1 LVGEYHYHKFTH
13 SFLYLWLQKILGLFG
28 DAQSRN
34 QKEKIFFH
42 QKLAYGFGT
51 QLLYLGHYLIW
62 ELSDAHASA
71 KLFQQVSSTYPVC
84 SFPTLQLFSE
94 DFQSLL
100 VSLNSILLIE
110 VVVSVDEDVRP
121 QVSSF
126 LSEVAVISTVLGLVY
141 YVVDW
146 VVEGY
151 YDVLLHKVDKSWE
164 DLL

>member
-1 LVGEYHYHKFTH
+1 M
-13 SFLYLWLQKILGLFG
+13 
-28 DAQSRN
+28 
-34 QKEKIFFH
+34 
-42 QKLAYGFGT
+42 
-51 QLLYLGHYLIW
+51 
-62 ELSDAHASA
+62 
-71 KLFQQVSSTYPVC
+71 
-84 SFPTLQLFSE
+84 
-94 DFQSLL
+94 L